1 MIEKLQDNDLVI
13 TNKYLKNK
21 LIEES
26 SKKLINVKI
35 VTLDEFKKMYF
46 GYYDER
52 SIYYLINKYN
62 YKYDVAC
69 LKLSNVNFIE
79 DLKKELIDNKLFI
92 NPSINMNLYKRVVL
106 CTENV
111 DNYVENVLKNYNL
124 IKIETKMRSYQQN
137 VHKFDEIDDEINFV
151 ATKIVDMLE
160 NIDINFIN
168 LVNVTSEYINPIKRI
183 FKSYNIPINLNEKT
197 SIYSTNI
204 VQNFLRRLDNSDDIE
219 DIINDLA
226 DDDVSNKIVEVLN
239 KYRFISVDKTIK
251 YIIREELKRACINS
265 SKLENAVNVCDIS
278 EIDDSRYY
286 FILGFNEGNIPK
298 VYKDDDYFSD
308 IKKEKLGILTS
319 LEKNKYERDLV
330 ISKISNCKNLIITYK
345 LNTPFQSYLPSRLIE
360 DLGLD
365 IIEDNNINYNYSNDY
380 NKILLSKKLDDLIK
394 FNKIDRD
401 LDILYSNYRNI
412 EYKSYDNKYTSIN
425 KELFK
430 KYINN
435 KLLLSYSSLDNY
447 NRCGFRYYISN
458 ILKLDKYQE
467 TFMTYIGSLF
477 HEILSVCYKESFNF
491 EDSFNALIV
500 GKEFTNKELFFI
512 NKLKNDLKSIIKII
526 KDQDKYSSLNETLYE
541 QKIYID
547 KSRDIKVTFMG
558 IIDKLKY
565 KNQNNKTII
574 AIIDYKTGN
583 PAINIDNSIYGLE
596 MQLPIYL
603 YLARN
608 YKLNNVVV
616 GGFYL
621 QKILPNKLN
630 YEKGKNVL
638 DEQKKLYKLEGYSNS
653 NIEVLQCVDNSYE
666 NSNIIKSMSTTSKG
680 FSSYSKI
687 LNQEEIDNLYNLVD
701 RNIDKDIDNI
711 LNVKFDINP
720 KKVGDKLEGCEY
732 CKFKDLC
739 YLKNEDIVNLDNIS
753 YKKFLGSDNNASL
766 D

>member
-1 MIEKLQDNDLVI
+1 L
-13 TNKYLKNK
+13 
-21 LIEES
+21 S
-26 SKKLINVKI
+26 
-35 VTLDEFKKMYF
+35 
-46 GYYDER
+46 R
-52 SIYYLINKYN
+52 
-62 YKYDVAC
+62 AC
-69 LKLSNVNFIE
+69 
-79 DLKKELIDNKLFI
+79 
-92 NPSINMNLYKRVVL
+92 
-106 CTENV
+106 
-111 DNYVENVLKNYNL
+111 
-124 IKIETKMRSYQQN
+124 
-137 VHKFDEIDDEINFV
+137 EIDKQ
-151 ATKIVDMLE
+151 T
-160 NIDINFIN
+160 
-168 LVNVTSEYINPIKRI
+168 
-183 FKSYNIPINLNEKT
+183 
-197 SIYSTNI
+197 
-204 VQNFLRRLDNSDDIE
+204 
-219 DIINDLA
+219 
-226 DDDVSNKIVEVLN
+226 IVEVLN